1 MKKTLV
7 LLWMLTLAAAP
18 AALTAAE
25 TPASTAATVPNEKIV
40 GAVPFQNSKMFFN
53 ADGSPDYRAFYR
65 ERYEYMAEHFFA
77 PANDAEIKRLKDVQ
91 FGDAVTALLWLSQS
105 ADGEKFLQRSHDL
118 FGILIGYADGNPA
131 VSHDCFGFYPVLK
144 AALLLKA
151 AGRFDPAWEP
161 ALRRFTLDGVNHVLQ
176 HFPGPSSGNS
186 GIDGNQGL
194 ARMYGCLLAKKLF
207 PDMPDAVS
215 AAAKVNDVFTRIIQQ
230 GDIHVD
236 SLNYFEVSFTFFIQ
250 IAHELGREDEIANS
264 PGLKRMFANI
274 RDAVSPNGFL
284 PEFGSGYFSPNG
296 YANVPIFLEYA
307 GALYHDPSFATAARR
322 YFGMLIQSGPARD
335 ASVRNAIHSCVHVMP
350 QLLDFFQPV
359 RGSLPPPEFI
369 SGVTRRLANIGGERP
384 GFLIL
389 RPSVTP
395 GSPMILMDLL
405 GQGDHAQ
412 PEFTASVS
420 YYESGHVPLFYQY
433 GRYISGASRGNQI
446 FLGQLGALEPE
457 PAWQADTWRTLSIP
471 TDRLVGL
478 DGRAAVEAVSLRTDD
493 RSKRTDRGLVLAN
506 LRLSGPT
513 GTKPVCDLSQGVW
526 TGNSHSVAEGKLPGS
541 RALRILD
548 DGQGCTLKN
557 FQPLTFDPQ
566 QYVELLC
573 DVKWFGKGRPDGQ
586 LRPTSDARSWMP
598 VEETALLAVLKDV
611 REERHGEDC
620 RARLEYSSYGTF
632 DTSLVRQ
639 IVLTKEGVLAVR
651 DDILPGASADGL
663 PAFTLWQMYSI
674 DSESTN
680 RFTSLGECAYPS
692 CDLSDTNRYRRG
704 MSVYFSGPAGTT
716 CGKQVIP
723 NGRLRNYQDI
733 QRDLNLRTAYARL
746 TLQAGKPASLDLL
759 VVPHSPAADPAQL
772 DTLTS
777 TEQDEA
783 RSTFRTVCD
792 GQPVQIE
799 IRHDGGWL
807 VSRPA
812 AKSP

>member
-1 MKKTLV
+1 MSAPVAIADRIISPIAGMVNRLRLGFPGHYYQGTGLPGDDLMCSAVFRELKKRGV
-7 LLWMLTLAAAP
+7 RSMV
-18 AALTAAE
+18 
-25 TPASTAATVPNEKIV
+25 AATPHR
-40 GAVPFQNSKMFFN
+40 ALFQNN
-53 ADGSPDYRAFYR
+53 
-65 ERYEYMAEHFFA
+65 
-77 PANDAEIKRLKDVQ
+77 
-91 FGDAVTALLWLSQS
+91 
-105 ADGEKFLQRSHDL
+105 
-118 FGILIGYADGNPA
+118 
-131 VSHDCFGFYPVLK
+131 
-144 AALLLKA
+144 
-151 AGRFDPAWEP
+151 
-161 ALRRFTLDGVNHVLQ
+161 
-176 HFPGPSSGNS
+176 
-186 GIDGNQGL
+186 
-194 ARMYGCLLAKKLF
+194 
-207 PDMPDAVS
+207 
-215 AAAKVNDVFTRIIQQ
+215 
-230 GDIHVD
+230 
-236 SLNYFEVSFTFFIQ
+236 
-250 IAHELGREDEIANS
+250 
-264 PGLKRMFANI
+264 
-274 RDAVSPNGFL
+274 
-284 PEFGSGYFSPNG
+284 
-296 YANVPIFLEYA
+296 
-307 GALYHDPSFATAARR
+307 
-322 YFGMLIQSGPARD
+322 
-335 ASVRNAIHSCVHVMP
+335 
-350 QLLDFFQPV
+350 
-359 RGSLPPPEFI
+359 
-369 SGVTRRLANIGGERP
+369 
-384 GFLIL
+384 
-389 RPSVTP
+389 
-395 GSPMILMDLL
+395 
-405 GQGDHAQ
+405 
-412 PEFTASVS
+412 
-420 YYESGHVPLFYQY
+420 
-433 GRYISGASRGNQI
+433 
-446 FLGQLGALEPE
+446 
-457 PAWQADTWRTLSIP
+457 
-471 TDRLVGL
+471 
-478 DGRAAVEAVSLRTDD
+478 
-493 RSKRTDRGLVLAN
+493 
-506 LRLSGPT
+506 
-513 GTKPVCDLSQGVW
+513 
-526 TGNSHSVAEGKLPGS
+526 
-541 RALRILD
+541 
-548 DGQGCTLKN
+548 
-557 FQPLTFDPQ
+557 
-566 QYVELLC
+566 
-573 DVKWFGKGRPDGQ
+573 PDGQ